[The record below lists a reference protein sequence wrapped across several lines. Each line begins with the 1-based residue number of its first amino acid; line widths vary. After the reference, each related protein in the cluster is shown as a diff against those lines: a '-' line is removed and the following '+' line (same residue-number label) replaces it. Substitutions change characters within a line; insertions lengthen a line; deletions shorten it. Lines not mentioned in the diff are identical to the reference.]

1 MRKFRN
7 NHFGQ
12 SQIFGKRVYFDMDPA
27 MNNDSSDVLQ
37 GDPST
42 GGDGNDEPNED
53 AETIESLKAKLAAAD
68 ADRQKLKHSIDK
80 LTKEKG
86 ELNKKANSLMS
97 AEQKAQEAQE
107 ERERRFAEMEK
118 ELRTNKYSK
127 RLVGIGMVES
137 EADSFASTMPEMED
151 ADAFFTTLGNF
162 VQAREKAAAEKA
174 VQDLLSSRP
183 DIHAGNSDPDRD
195 DPAMSLAKSDVE
207 RRSRNNGETSTNIL
221 KNYL

>member
-1 MRKFRN
+1 MRKFMN

-12 SQIFGKRVYFDMDPA
+12 SRIFGRHVRFAVDPA
-27 MNNDSSDVLQ
+27 A
-37 GDPST
+37 DPSVDNPLEVDVS
-42 GGDGNDEPNED
+42 GGGSEQEADQPE
-53 AETIESLKAKLAAAD
+53 ETLESMKAKLAAAE
-68 ADRQKLKHSIDK
+68 ADKQRLKHSIDK

-107 ERERRFAEMEK
+107 EREKRFAEMEK

-127 RLVGIGMVES
+127 RLVGIGMAETD
-137 EADSFASTMPEMED
+137 ADTFAASIPEMED

-162 VQAREKAAAEKA
+162 VQAKEKAAAEKA
-174 VQDLLSSRP
+174 VQELLNSRP
-183 DIHAGNSDPDRD
+183 DIHAGNSDPDKD
-195 DPAMSLAKSDVE
+195 DPAMALAKRDVE
-207 RRSRNNGETSTNIL
+207 NRSKGGGKVNADIL

>member
-1 MRKFRN
+1 MN

-12 SQIFGKRVYFDMDPA
+12 SRIFGRHVRFAVDPA
-27 MNNDSSDVLQ
+27 ADASGDSQLEVDV
-37 GDPST
+37 S
-42 GGDGNDEPNED
+42 GGGSEQENEQPE
-53 AETIESLKAKLAAAD
+53 ETLESMKAKLAAAE
-68 ADRQKLKHSIDK
+68 ADKQRLKHSIDK

-107 ERERRFAEMEK
+107 EREKRFAEMEK

-127 RLVGIGMVES
+127 RLVGIGMAETD
-137 EADSFASTMPEMED
+137 ADTFAASIPEMED

-162 VQAREKAAAEKA
+162 VQAKEKAAAEKA
-174 VQDLLSSRP
+174 VQELLNSRP
-183 DIHAGNSDPDRD
+183 DIHAGNSDPDKD
-195 DPAMSLAKSDVE
+195 DPAMALAKRDVE
-207 RRSRNNGETSTNIL
+207 NRSKGGGKVNADIL

>member
-1 MRKFRN
+1 MN

-12 SQIFGKRVYFDMDPA
+12 SRIFGHHVRFDVDPS
-27 MNNDSSDVLQ
+27 MGDDSSESLQ
-37 GDPST
+37 GDVS
-42 GGDGNDEPNED
+42 GGGSSADEEGQNDD
-53 AETIESLKAKLAAAD
+53 SETIESLKAKLAAAD
-68 ADRQKLKHSIDK
+68 ADKQKLKHSIDK

-107 ERERRFAEMEK
+107 EREKRFAEMEK

-127 RLVGIGMVES
+127 RLVGIGMVETD
-137 EADSFASTMPEMED
+137 ADAFASSIPEMED

-183 DIHAGNSDPDRD
+183 DIHAGNSDSDRD
-195 DPAMSLAKSDVE
+195 DPAMSLAKRDVE
-207 RRSRNNGETSTNIL
+207 RNKAQANSETSTNIL

>member
-1 MRKFRN
+1 MRKFMN

-12 SQIFGKRVYFDMDPA
+12 SRIFGNHARFVVDPEA
-27 MNNDSSDVLQ
+27 EAPVDEGLNNDIN
-37 GDPST
+37 
-42 GGDGNDEPNED
+42 GGAGGGQPNE
-53 AETIESLKAKLAAAD
+53 ETETLETMKAKLAAAE
-68 ADRQKLKHSIDK
+68 ADKQRLKHSIDK

-107 ERERRFAEMEK
+107 EREKRFAEMEK

-127 RLVGIGMVES
+127 RLVGIGMAETD
-137 EADSFASTMPEMED
+137 ADTFAASIPEMED

-162 VQAREKAAAEKA
+162 VQAKEKAAAEKA
-174 VQDLLSSRP
+174 VQELLNSRP
-183 DIHAGNSDPDRD
+183 DIHAGNSDPDKD
-195 DPAMSLAKSDVE
+195 DPAMALAKRDVE
-207 RRSRNNGETSTNIL
+207 NRSKGGGKVNADIL